1 MDLPFYQNGVFL
13 LIGLFFYLYSVLD
26 GFDLGI
32 GMWLPFEK
40 GKEGAARLV
49 SHIAPFWDGN
59 EVWLV
64 IGAGFVFGAFPAVL
78 GLLLGTVYLPFLL
91 FVAGLILRAIALEYS
106 YHDLERQRRWH
117 LVAAGGSFLVTLLGL
132 FFLGSLLQGLPF
144 EAAGKL
150 STRATDYIVAFPLFF
165 SLSGLVVVLWH
176 GATYA
181 LSRDPGEARQRVAK
195 KLWWAVAVASIVLM
209 GAWAVCLPQATRLP
223 LALVGA
229 GLYGAGVIAGRLT
242 LTRKGWA
249 FRFSCLMVTGLWL
262 LILASL
268 YPAVLPARHHPEWN
282 LTLASA
288 SAPLSS
294 LKILFVAGGVM
305 VPIIAFY
312 SYFMYRVFRTAEK
325 VKDVQSP

>member
-1 MDLPFYQNGVFL
+1 MDLTFYQNGVFL
-13 LIGLFFYLYSVLD
+13 LIALFFFLYSVLD

-40 GKEGAARLV
+40 GKEGPGRLV

-91 FVAGLILRAIALEYS
+91 FVGGLILRAIALEYS
-106 YHDLERQRRWH
+106 YHDLAQQRRWH
-117 LVAAGGSFLVTLLGL
+117 LVAASGSFLVTLLGL
-132 FFLGSLLQGLPF
+132 FFLGSILQGLPF

-150 STRATDYIVAFPLFF
+150 STRASDYVVAFPVLF

-181 LSRDPGEARQRVAK
+181 LNCDPGAARQRVAK
-195 KLWWAVAVASIVLM
+195 KLWWVLAGASLVLI
-209 GAWAVCLPQATRLP
+209 GAWAVCLPQASRQP
-223 LALVGA
+223 LALVG
-229 GLYGAGVIAGRLT
+229 GALCVVGVIAGRIALA
-242 LTRKGWA
+242 RKGWA
-249 FRFSCLMVTGLWL
+249 FRFSCLNVTGLWL

-268 YPAVLPARHHPEWN
+268 YPAVLPARHHPEWS

-288 SAPLSS
+288 SAPLPS
-294 LKILFVAGGVM
+294 LKILFTAGVVM

-312 SYFMYRVFRTAEK
+312 SYFMYRVFRTTEI
-325 VKDVQSP
+325 VKDVELK